1 MAAARH
7 IVAKVDEIADNSSKL
22 VTVNHRK
29 IAIFR
34 LDGAFYAINNR
45 CPHAGGS
52 LCHGKLVGMLRSS
65 EPGTYEYSKPD
76 TLLQCPW
83 HGWEF
88 DIRTGQS
95 WCHPS
100 RVFTRTYPVEVLSG
114 QELVQ
119 GPYVAETFPVTVEG
133 EFVVV
138 TV

>member
-1 MAAARH
+1 MAASRH
-7 IVAKVDEIADNSSKL
+7 IVAKVGEIADNAAKL
-22 VTVNHRK
+22 VTVDRRA
-29 IAIFR
+29 IAIFHV
-34 LDGAFYAINNR
+34 DGAFFAINNR
-45 CPHAGGS
+45 CPHEGGS

-65 EPGTYEYSKPD
+65 EPGKYEYSGPNK
-76 TLLQCPW
+76 LLQCPW

-95 WCHPS
+95 WCHPGK
-100 RVFTRTYPVEVLSG
+100 VFTKSYPVEVLSG